1 MTDLPRIASF
11 RQLDEHLKKTGV
23 PRDEQMIRNNIY
35 IAPLDWFAIEEGF
48 NLRPIDPDHAEGF
61 AKSYEQG
68 LYVPPVVAELKII
81 DGNPRLV
88 IREGHHRLTGARIAD
103 GRGANLP
110 GLMVNEFKGN
120 QSDAVVMM
128 IKTSE
133 GKELLPLE
141 RGEGYKRL
149 AGQNWSPAQIADRM
163 NRSVTHVE
171 RLLLLAN
178 AEENVKQLV
187 REGAIKAS
195 PVIDVLV
202 ELRGTGQ
209 DPYPKLLGMIEGAK
223 ASGRTRATGSDANKA
238 LGKFKVTPKEAMS
251 AFSALSG
258 LTGSLRDQLKSGGDA
273 QHELRL
279 DSKAAES
286 LLKILEK
293 YEASQNTAEA

>member
-1 MTDLPRIASF
+1 
-11 RQLDEHLKKTGV
+11 
-23 PRDEQMIRNNIY
+23 
-35 IAPLDWFAIEEGF
+35 
-48 NLRPIDPDHAEGF
+48 
-61 AKSYEQG
+61 
-68 LYVPPVVAELKII
+68 
-81 DGNPRLV
+81 
-88 IREGHHRLTGARIAD
+88 
-103 GRGANLP
+103 
-110 GLMVNEFKGN
+110 
-120 QSDAVVMM
+120 
-128 IKTSE
+128 
-133 GKELLPLE
+133 
-141 RGEGYKRL
+141 
-149 AGQNWSPAQIADRM
+149 M
-163 NRSVTHVE
+163 NRSITHVE

>member
-141 RGEGYKRL
+141 RGEGEGNSTR
-149 AGQNWSPAQIADRM
+149 SP
-163 NRSVTHVE
+163 T
-171 RLLLLAN
+171 RLLRTFFPI
-178 AEENVKQLV
+178 Q
-187 REGAIKAS
+187 AS
-195 PVIDVLV
+195 
-202 ELRGTGQ
+202 R
-209 DPYPKLLGMIEGAK
+209 
-223 ASGRTRATGSDANKA
+223 N
-238 LGKFKVTPKEAMS
+238 
-251 AFSALSG
+251 G
-258 LTGSLRDQLKSGGDA
+258 LDCGLKSSAWSTQAVAGDPKRA
-273 QHELRL
+273 KHIHQQPEHRI
-279 DSKAAES
+279 SFRS
-286 LLKILEK
+286 LSVYWHTTPQIGR
-293 YEASQNTAEA
+293 AHV